1 MYYKNP
7 IYGRAYL
14 SLKRDNFIIID
25 ENNYLNFKFKR
36 MFGLRRQYVIF
47 VDDNGLECNQ
57 SLDSIKYIRL
67 RPGEDNFQS
76 KIKVE
81 NFVGNLLDNNYLKI
95 DSKLKK
101 EYDVQFYSWDWYNDN
116 IFIERTP
123 KNIQEI
129 YKENFF
135 KNSISLI
142 DSCTD
147 QDIKKM
153 FYHAEKKG
161 YSNPT
166 DIYEAFGV
174 ETITTENLLEDY
186 DEIME
191 CENLQWKVINES
203 YDNQNWQIENIM
215 FENLK

>member
-1 MYYKNP
+1 MTQMVHVLLEPGDGSVYYNYFLQTKN
-7 IYGRAYL
+7 
-14 SLKRDNFIIID
+14 KEFII
-25 ENNYLNFKFKR
+25 
-36 MFGLRRQYVIF
+36 
-47 VDDNGLECNQ
+47 
-57 SLDSIKYIRL
+57 KYQQHPQHMRSVF
-67 RPGEDNFQS
+67 NFQS
-76 KIKVE
+76 KIKAE
-81 NFVGNLLDNNYLKI
+81 NFVDNLLDNNYLKI

-101 EYDVQFYSWDWYNDN
+101 KYEVEFYSWDWYNDN

-123 KNIQEI
+123 KNIKEI

-135 KNSISLI
+135 KNSISFI

-147 QDIKKM
+147 QEIKKM
-153 FYHAEKKG
+153 YYHAEKKG

-166 DIYEAFGV
+166 DIYDAFGV

-186 DEIME
+186 DEIVE
-191 CENLQWKVINES
+191 CENLQWKIINES

>member
-1 MYYKNP
+1 MIHLLLEPGDGSVYCNYFLQTKN
-7 IYGRAYL
+7 
-14 SLKRDNFIIID
+14 KKFIIK
-25 ENNYLNFKFKR
+25 YQQHP
-36 MFGLRRQYVIF
+36 QYARYVF
-47 VDDNGLECNQ
+47 
-57 SLDSIKYIRL
+57 S
-67 RPGEDNFQS
+67 FQS
-76 KIKVE
+76 KIKSE
-81 NFVGNLLDNNYLKI
+81 KFVSNLLDNNYLKI

-101 EYDVQFYSWDWYNDN
+101 QYKVLPHCWNWYDDD

-135 KNSISLI
+135 NNSISFI

-147 QDIKKM
+147 PDIKKM

-161 YSNPT
+161 YSQST

-174 ETITTENLLEDY
+174 ETIPIEDLLEDY

-191 CENLQWKVINES
+191 CENLQCKTINES
-203 YDNQNWQIENIM
+203 YDNDDWENETFL

>member
-1 MYYKNP
+1 MVHLLLEPSDGSVYYNYFLQTKN
-7 IYGRAYL
+7 
-14 SLKRDNFIIID
+14 KEFII
-25 ENNYLNFKFKR
+25 
-36 MFGLRRQYVIF
+36 
-47 VDDNGLECNQ
+47 
-57 SLDSIKYIRL
+57 KYQQHPQHMRSVF
-67 RPGEDNFQS
+67 NFQS
-76 KIKVE
+76 KIKAEKYV
-81 NFVGNLLDNNYLKI
+81 NDLLDNNYLKI

-101 EYDVQFYSWDWYNDN
+101 EYDVQFHSWDWYNDN

-135 KNSISLI
+135 NNSISFI
-142 DSCTD
+142 ESCTD
-147 QDIKKM
+147 TDIKKM

-166 DIYEAFGV
+166 DIYDAFGV

-191 CENLQWKVINES
+191 CENLQWKIINES
-203 YDNQNWQIENIM
+203 YDNENWQIENILI
-215 FENLK
+215 ENLK

>member
-1 MYYKNP
+1 MTQMVPVLLEPGDGSVYYNYFLQTKN
-7 IYGRAYL
+7 
-14 SLKRDNFIIID
+14 KEFII
-25 ENNYLNFKFKR
+25 
-36 MFGLRRQYVIF
+36 
-47 VDDNGLECNQ
+47 
-57 SLDSIKYIRL
+57 KYQQHPQHMRSVF
-67 RPGEDNFQS
+67 NFQS
-76 KIKVE
+76 KIKAE
-81 NFVGNLLDNNYLKI
+81 NFVDNLLDNNYLKI

-101 EYDVQFYSWDWYNDN
+101 KYEVEFYSWDWYNDY

-123 KNIQEI
+123 KNIKEI

-135 KNSISLI
+135 KNSISFI

-147 QDIKKM
+147 QEIKKM

-166 DIYEAFGV
+166 DIYDAFGV

-186 DEIME
+186 DEIVE
-191 CENLQWKVINES
+191 CENLQWKIINES

>member
-1 MYYKNP
+1 MVHLLLEPSDGSVYYNYFLQTKN
-7 IYGRAYL
+7 
-14 SLKRDNFIIID
+14 KEFII
-25 ENNYLNFKFKR
+25 
-36 MFGLRRQYVIF
+36 
-47 VDDNGLECNQ
+47 
-57 SLDSIKYIRL
+57 KYQQHPQHMRSVF
-67 RPGEDNFQS
+67 NFQS

-135 KNSISLI
+135 NNSISFI
-142 DSCTD
+142 DNCADT
-147 QDIKKM
+147 DIKKM

-166 DIYEAFGV
+166 DIYDAFGV

-191 CENLQWKVINES
+191 CENLQWKIINES
-203 YDNQNWQIENIM
+203 YDNENWQIENILI
-215 FENLK
+215 ENLK

>member
-1 MYYKNP
+1 MTQMVHVLLEPGDGSVYYNYFLQTKN
-7 IYGRAYL
+7 
-14 SLKRDNFIIID
+14 KEFII
-25 ENNYLNFKFKR
+25 
-36 MFGLRRQYVIF
+36 
-47 VDDNGLECNQ
+47 
-57 SLDSIKYIRL
+57 KYQQHPQHMRSVF
-67 RPGEDNFQS
+67 NFQS
-76 KIKVE
+76 KIKAE
-81 NFVGNLLDNNYLKI
+81 NFVDNLLDNNYLKI

-101 EYDVQFYSWDWYNDN
+101 KYEVEFYSWDWYNDN

-191 CENLQWKVINES
+191 CENLQWKIINES